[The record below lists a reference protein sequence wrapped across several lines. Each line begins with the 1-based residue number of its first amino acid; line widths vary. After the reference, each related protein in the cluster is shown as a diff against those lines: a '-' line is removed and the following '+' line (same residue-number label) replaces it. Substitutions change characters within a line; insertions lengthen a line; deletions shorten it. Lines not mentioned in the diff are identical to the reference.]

1 MGFVNNAKLIV
12 GYDLGNEYSQI
23 SYALSET
30 GVAETISQIA
40 GEQKYNIPTVLCKR
54 HGKNQWFYG
63 REALRAA
70 DRQEGILVENLL
82 GMAMDGEPV
91 VVEGESYDPAAL
103 LALFFKRSLGQ
114 LSQTGGK
121 LSSLMVTC
129 PVIDRKILKVLVKMV
144 ESSLI
149 KADRISFQG
158 YAESFYGYMLRQPK
172 ELWTHP
178 AILFQYSRDM
188 IRIYR
193 MEYNRRTTPIVVIVE
208 ENEYAFPQPSDEAL
222 LEIAEEAC
230 GKSIIGSVFL
240 IGDGFQGDWMKE
252 ALRFLCRGRR
262 VFQGNNLFSKG
273 ACCGM
278 QEKTTPGELSRTHVF
293 LGNDKLKANIGM
305 QVLRGGKE
313 SYFALLDAGM
323 NWYEAERTLE
333 VYIQDG
339 NELLLKLVPLIRR
352 NSPKAGAASDRDG
365 IVMRIVLEGLVEGT
379 ARLKLHF
386 YLKSEH
392 CLVVEAEDLGF
403 GEFRAASGRTWK
415 DEIEIYQ
422 EADGW
427 G

>member
-1 MGFVNNAKLIV
+1 
-12 GYDLGNEYSQI
+12 
-23 SYALSET
+23 
-30 GVAETISQIA
+30 
-40 GEQKYNIPTVLCKR
+40 
-54 HGKNQWFYG
+54 
-63 REALRAA
+63 
-70 DRQEGILVENLL
+70 
-82 GMAMDGEPV
+82 
-91 VVEGESYDPAAL
+91 
-103 LALFFKRSLGQ
+103 
-114 LSQTGGK
+114 
-121 LSSLMVTC
+121 
-129 PVIDRKILKVLVKMV
+129 
-144 ESSLI
+144 
-149 KADRISFQG
+149 
-158 YAESFYGYMLRQPK
+158 
-172 ELWTHP
+172 
-178 AILFQYSRDM
+178 M

-252 ALRFLCRGRR
+252 SLRFLCRGRR